1 MFVYYKHPVTDEQ
14 LGRYSRMEKITERQQ
29 IDTILDE
36 LCEEYLHMVR
46 VFAESLRN
54 EQDKN

>member
-1 MFVYYKHPVTDEQ
+1 
-14 LGRYSRMEKITERQQ
+14 MEKITERQQ